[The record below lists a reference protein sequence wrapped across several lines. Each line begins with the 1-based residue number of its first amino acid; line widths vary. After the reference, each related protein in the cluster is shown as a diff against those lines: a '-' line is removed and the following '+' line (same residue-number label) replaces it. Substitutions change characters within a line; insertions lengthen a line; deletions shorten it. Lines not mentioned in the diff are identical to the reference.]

1 MSARTA
7 ALRPEISLTKEQIAD
22 ARLLR
27 RAGSS
32 PEAIAEF
39 LDVPLDRVERALL
52 AMRTPKAD
60 RSRGTLNV
68 RLSDRDFVLRE
79 KRPAEA
85 VHDTVHRLIGELEH
99 LRSGL

>member
-7 ALRPEISLTKEQIAD
+7 ALRPVIELTKEQIEA
-22 ARLLR
+22 ARIMR
-27 RAGSS
+27 RAGHL
-32 PEAIAEF
+32 PRHIAV
-39 LDVPLDRVERALL
+39 LLAVPLDQVHRALL

>member
-39 LDVPLDRVERALL
+39 LDVPQERVERALL